1 MGLLRRVLDSISIDT
16 RNTAFTST
24 YPNVYVDAAGRMT
37 THFAD
42 VNAGVWVDTS
52 TALSVP
58 GIWRGVTLIADAIGA
73 LPLHAYRSEEY
84 VDPQPSILER
94 PVATETRIETIS
106 AMVAALLIH
115 GNYVAILGPPGSNG
129 YPESFFPVDPAKVGV
144 RRENGSIVYR
154 VNNVDYDS
162 SEILHIKGFSL
173 PGELVG
179 YGILAAQRQA
189 IGGAIATQT
198 YSQRY
203 FNGGAVPPVYL
214 ESDNPDLTQD
224 EASAL
229 KAAWLQSYGG
239 INMSPPVFNASTR
252 PKTLAITP
260 RDSQL
265 LEARQYSLTEIANM
279 IGLPA
284 YYLGA
289 PNSSRTYSNVS
300 EENLQLVR
308 WSLMPWISRIEQKM
322 TDYIP
327 RGQVAKF
334 NVDALLRPDTKTRY
348 EAHAIALDKGFLTI
362 NEVRELENR
371 EPLDETISEE
381 PKPAEI
387 VNDPSQEMEEPEDME
402 DYEDDTLESED
413 NDV

>member
-1 MGLLRRVLDSISIDT
+1 MGLLRRVLDSFSLDV
-16 RNTAFTST
+16 RNSSMSNL
-24 YPNVYVDAAGRMT
+24 YPNVIIDSAGRMAT
-37 THFAD
+37 RVAD
-42 VNAGVWVDTS
+42 VNAGVFVDTA
-52 TALSVP
+52 TTLSVP
-58 GIWRGVTLIADAIGA
+58 GIWRGVTLIADAIGG
-73 LPLHAYRSEEY
+73 LPLHAYRGEQY
-84 VDPQPSILER
+84 VEPQPAILER

-115 GNYVAILGPPGSNG
+115 GNYVALLGPPSSNG
-129 YPESFFPVDPAKVGV
+129 YPESFYPVDPAKVGV
-144 RRENGSIVYR
+144 RREDGRIVYR
-154 VNNVDYDS
+154 IKNIDYDS
-162 SEILHIKGFSL
+162 SEVLHIKGFSL

-203 FNGGAVPPVYL
+203 FNGGAVPPAYL
-214 ESDNPDLTQD
+214 ESDNPDLTQE
-224 EASAL
+224 EADAL

-239 INMSPPVFNASTR
+239 INLTPPVFNSSTR
-252 PKTLAITP
+252 VKTIAVTP

-265 LEARQYSLTEIANM
+265 LEARQYSLTEISNM

-308 WSLMPWISRIEQKM
+308 WSLMPWISRIEQKL

-327 RGQVAKF
+327 RGQFAKF

-348 EAHAIALDKGFLTI
+348 EAHAIAIDKGFLTV

-371 EPLDETISEE
+371 EPLEETESDDPRPAQVLNE
-381 PKPAEI
+381 P
-387 VNDPSQEMEEPEDME
+387 EMEEIDDME
-402 DYEDDTLESED
+402 DENGNDIESETIA
-413 NDV
+413 

>member
-1 MGLLRRVLDSISIDT
+1 MGILRRILSTVSLDT
-16 RNTAFTST
+16 RNTVFSST
-24 YPNVYVDAAGRMT
+24 YPNVFVDAAGRMS

-42 VNAGVWVDTS
+42 VNAGVFVDTA
-52 TALSVP
+52 TTLSVP
-58 GIWRGVTLIADAIGA
+58 GIWRGVTLVSDAIGG

-106 AMVAALLIH
+106 SMVAALLIH

-129 YPESFFPVDPAKVGV
+129 YPDSFFPVDPAKVGV
-144 RRENGSIVYR
+144 RREDGRLVYR
-154 VNNVDYDS
+154 INNVDYDS
-162 SEILHIKGFSL
+162 SEIMHIKGFAL

-179 YGILAAQRQA
+179 YGILSAQRQA

-203 FNGGAVPPVYL
+203 FNGGAVPPAYL
-214 ESDNPDLTQD
+214 ESDNPDLSQE
-224 EASAL
+224 EANAL

-239 INMSPPVFNASTR
+239 INLSPPVFNSSTR
-252 PKTLAITP
+252 VKTIAITP

-265 LEARQYSLTEIANM
+265 LEARQYSLTEISNM

-308 WSLMPWISRIEQKM
+308 WSLMPWIGRIEQKL

-348 EAHAIALDKGFLTI
+348 EAHAIALRYGFLTPD
-362 NEVRELENR
+362 EVRELENR
-371 EPLDETISEE
+371 QPSAAAQPVGPSLPADPARTIEADDPIDSETI
-381 PKPAEI
+381 
-387 VNDPSQEMEEPEDME
+387 V
-402 DYEDDTLESED
+402 
-413 NDV
+413 

>member
-1 MGLLRRVLDSISIDT
+1 MGLFSKLFT
-16 RNTAFTST
+16 RSSTYANT
-24 YPNVYVDAAGRMT
+24 YPNVYIDSAGRMAT
-37 THFAD
+37 RFSG
-42 VNAGVWVDTS
+42 VNAGVFVDT
-52 TALSVP
+52 TTTLSVP
-58 GIWRGVTLIADAIGA
+58 GIWRGITLIADAIGG
-73 LPLHAYRSEEY
+73 LPLHAYRSEQY
-84 VDPQPSILER
+84 VDPQPNILVR

-106 AMVAALLIH
+106 SMVAALLIH
-115 GNYVAILGPPGSNG
+115 GNYIAILGAPGANG
-129 YPESFFPVDPAKVGV
+129 YPDSFYPVNPEKVGV
-144 RRENGSIVYR
+144 RREDGAIVYHI
-154 VNNVDYDS
+154 NGVDYDS
-162 SEILHIKGFSL
+162 SEIMHIKGFSL

-179 YGILAAQRQA
+179 YGILSAQRQA

-198 YSQRY
+198 YAERY
-203 FNGGAVPPVYL
+203 FNGGAIPPAYI
-214 ESDNPDLTQD
+214 ESDNPDLTQE

-229 KAAWLQSYGG
+229 KSAWLQSYGG
-239 INMSPPVFNASTR
+239 INMTPPVFNAATR
-252 PKTLAITP
+252 VKTLAANA
-260 RDSQL
+260 RESQL
-265 LEARQYSLTEIANM
+265 IEARQYSLTEIANM

-308 WSLMPWISRIEQKM
+308 WSLLPWISRIEQKL

-371 EPLDETISEE
+371 EPLEE
-381 PKPAEI
+381 NPKYEPIPAEI
-387 VNDPSQEMEEPEDME
+387 VNDPTDENME
-402 DYEDDTLESED
+402 DEDTVESESI
-413 NDV
+413 V